1 MKIHLVK
8 HDKSGLG
15 YALTAPQMVC
25 KVLGNRPTMWRVRFW
40 QKIEHEVYFPPT
52 CFKQGDLIDLG
63 VIDDTEKLDL
73 FS

>member
-15 YALTAPQMVC
+15 YAVKSNRFPTKMRW
-25 KVLGNRPTMWRVRFW
+25 KVKFW
-40 QKIEHEVYFPPT
+40 QKIDQSVYFPST

>member
-1 MKIHLVK
+1 MNIHLVK

-15 YALTAPQMVC
+15 YAVKSTQRPEVIRW
-25 KVLGNRPTMWRVRFW
+25 KVQFW
-40 QKIEHEVYFPPT
+40 QKIDHPVYFPET

-63 VIDDTEKLDL
+63 IIDDTEKLDL

>member
-1 MKIHLVK
+1 VKIHLVK
-8 HDKSGLG
+8 HDRSGLG
-15 YALTAPQMVC
+15 YAVGM
-25 KVLGNRPTMWRVRFW
+25 GGIPTRWEVRFW
-40 QKIEHEVYFPPT
+40 QKIDHSVFFPST

>member
-1 MKIHLVK
+1 VKIHLVK

-15 YALTAPQMVC
+15 YAVRKDPKDTSDLY
-25 KVLGNRPTMWRVRFW
+25 RWRVKFW
-40 QKIEHEVYFPPT
+40 QKIDHAVYFPST

>member
-15 YALTAPQMVC
+15 YAVRTLNHLSIRW
-25 KVLGNRPTMWRVRFW
+25 KVQFW
-40 QKIEHEVYFPPT
+40 QKIDHPVYFPET

-63 VIDDTEKLDL
+63 VIDNTEKLDL

>member
-15 YALTAPQMVC
+15 YAVEMTDLDTSC
-25 KVLGNRPTMWRVRFW
+25 NTRWKVKFW
-40 QKIEHEVYFPPT
+40 QAIDQSVYFPST

-63 VIDDTEKLDL
+63 EIDDTDKLSI
-73 FS
+73 FQ

>member
-1 MKIHLVK
+1 MNIHLVK

-15 YALTAPQMVC
+15 YAVRNSPENTGDLYRW
-25 KVLGNRPTMWRVRFW
+25 KVKFW
-40 QKIEHEVYFPPT
+40 QKIDHPVFFPEN

-63 VIDDTEKLDL
+63 IVDDTEKLDL

>member
-15 YALTAPQMVC
+15 YAVGRGVVDRT
-25 KVLGNRPTMWRVRFW
+25 RWEVRFW
-40 QKIEHEVYFPPT
+40 QKIDHPVFFPST